1 MCDKKIPEFT
11 ESEQDYVIKCLAYG
25 MRPVHVAELFFDQFP
40 VFAEDREMEVRRKT
54 VLRRACG
61 YLNDSRRPPYKKI
74 QEIRKSA
81 DPEFGDIPLAN
92 PWVRLNVLQQL
103 YNNLPLEIEETVV
116 ETIES
121 SKGTTT
127 KTKVTKKSSIPY
139 VLSIIGMINRI
150 LKNIEYM
157 PVPSWNPDA
166 SQVGKSEPT
175 GPRFSN
181 LNKKK
186 GRSLCNHSPVIHSV
200 WVTAPSRLTRPER
213 SPDGLVSGAA
223 RAQLFTPSSRM
234 PFRTS

>member
-25 MRPVHVAELFFDQFP
+25 MRPRQVADSFFDQFP
-40 VFAEDREMEVRRKT
+40 AFAEDHEMEVKRKT
-54 VLRRACG
+54 VFRRACG
-61 YLNDSRRPPYKKI
+61 YLNDKRRPPYKKI
-74 QEIRKSA
+74 QEIRKSG

-92 PWVRLNVLQQL
+92 PWVRLNVLQRA
-103 YNNLPLEIEETVV
+103 YDGMPTEIEETVV
-116 ETIES
+116 ETIKS
-121 SKGTTT
+121 SQGTTT
-127 KTKVTKKSSIPY
+127 KTKITRKSDIPY
-139 VLSIIGMINRI
+139 VLSIISAVERI

-186 GRSLCNHSPVIHSV
+186 GPIVV
-200 WVTAPSRLTRPER
+200 
-213 SPDGLVSGAA
+213 
-223 RAQLFTPSSRM
+223 
-234 PFRTS
+234 